1 MTSQTADRTHGSTR
15 PEHHSVRPV
24 SESAPSSVA
33 DTAHVEF
40 ESAYV
45 DNRERVYRYLRGR
58 TASDDEALDLTATT
72 FERAWTAFHRRPT
85 NPEDVTPWLLRIARN
100 AAIDEGRRRRRA
112 LPAWLARRQ
121 DDLAG
126 EDDQPEARAL
136 RADENREVRRF
147 LRLLPE
153 LQRDAVVLRFGA
165 DLTARE
171 IGSVLGRSEEAAQKL
186 VSRGLARLKEAYHA

>member
-1 MTSQTADRTHGSTR
+1 MTSQTADRTHGSAR
-15 PEHHSVRPV
+15 AEHHSALTVA
-24 SESAPSSVA
+24 ESPSSA
-33 DTAHVEF
+33 AETARVEF
-40 ESAYV
+40 ESAYA
-45 DNRERVYRYLRGR
+45 DNRERVYRFLRGS
-58 TASDDEALDLTATT
+58 TGSDEEALDLTATT
-72 FERAWTAFHRRPT
+72 FERAWVAFHRRPPD
-85 NPEDVTPWLLRIARN
+85 PEDVTPWLLRIARN

-126 EDDQPEARAL
+126 EDDEPEARAL
-136 RADENREVRRF
+136 RADENRQVRRL
-147 LRLLPE
+147 LRQLPK

>member
-1 MTSQTADRTHGSTR
+1 MTSQTADRTHGSAR
-15 PEHHSVRPV
+15 AEHHSALMVA
-24 SESAPSSVA
+24 ESPSSA
-33 DTAHVEF
+33 AETARVEF

-45 DNRERVYRYLRGR
+45 DSRERVYRFLRGR

-72 FERAWTAFHRRPT
+72 FERAWNAFDRRPPD
-85 NPEDVTPWLLRIARN
+85 PEEVTPWLLRIARN

-126 EDDQPEARAL
+126 EDDEPEARAL
-136 RADENREVRRF
+136 REDENRQVRRL
-147 LRLLPE
+147 LRQLPK